1 MATRREG
8 NRREGGVGSRD
19 NDARQPAVKA
29 TARRSQGAMSSLAV
43 KLLGSWN
50 RIAHGHV
57 ALSAGCSCG
66 VGVSNLRVQDF
77 EQDILDF
84 LKTRH
89 ALAQGPS
96 SIAELL
102 ANLARA
108 DDLAA
113 LPLLTDLGR
122 SLESFEAQHSGR

>member
-1 MATRREG
+1 
-8 NRREGGVGSRD
+8 
-19 NDARQPAVKA
+19 
-29 TARRSQGAMSSLAV
+29 MSSLAV
-43 KLLGSWN
+43 KLLGNWN